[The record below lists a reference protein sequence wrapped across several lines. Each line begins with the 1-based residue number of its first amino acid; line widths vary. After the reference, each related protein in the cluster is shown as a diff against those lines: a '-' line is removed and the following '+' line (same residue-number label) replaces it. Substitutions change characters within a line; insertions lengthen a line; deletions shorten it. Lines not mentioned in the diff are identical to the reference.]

1 MALFKC
7 GAEKSAQKIF
17 GDYTYISHKQT
28 QPQAEGPADWYVEL
42 DHKGR
47 IKSFSVSGIYNGQS
61 YANKYKL
68 FARKSTSD
76 AWTQLATD
84 VLPNST
90 TNITD
95 NRKYKYIRLQAYNG
109 PSYGVWVP
117 SAGGNYWYLAVQN
130 FVVNYKY

>member
-17 GDYTYISHKQT
+17 GDYTYISHKGL
-28 QPQAEGPADWYVEL
+28 PQEASGPANWDVEL

-47 IKSFSVSGIYNGQS
+47 IKSFSVSGIYDGQS
-61 YANKYKL
+61 YGNKYKL

-76 AWTQLATD
+76 GWTQLATG
-84 VLPNST
+84 VSPNST

-109 PSYGVWVP
+109 PSYGVWQSP
-117 SAGGNYWYLAVQN
+117 YGNYWYLAVQN